1 MIKQS
6 AAVTCVCGQAITFP
20 EGEVKTQCACGAVWE
35 CGIEGY
41 WYTEIPAWH
50 TDKPVTPYAP
60 ILAKPKPVS
69 VKTRKERYCNYPK
82 AKRKKRKKQRKAGRK
97 CLKQY

>member
-6 AAVTCVCGQAITFP
+6 ADVTCLCGQAVRFP

-35 CGIEGY
+35 CGTEGY
-41 WYTEIPAWH
+41 WYTELPIA
-50 TDKPVTPYAP
+50 PYVP

-82 AKRKKRKKQRKAGRK
+82 AKGKKRKKQRKAGRK